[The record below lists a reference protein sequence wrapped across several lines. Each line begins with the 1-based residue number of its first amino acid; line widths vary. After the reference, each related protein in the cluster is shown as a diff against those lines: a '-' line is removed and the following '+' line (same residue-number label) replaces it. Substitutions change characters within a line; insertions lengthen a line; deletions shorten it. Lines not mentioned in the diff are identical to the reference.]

1 MNAIRLSLS
10 SVLGLFITFGLV
22 FVMFKLIDSGNKDMD
37 EENNQNT
44 RLSSCRE
51 GAN

>member
-10 SVLGLFITFGLV
+10 SILGLFITFGLV

-37 EENNQNT
+37 EEKAIKIT
-44 RLSSCRE
+44 DFLHVVR
-51 GAN
+51 